1 MRKIGRQIG
10 RKEER
15 KEKKQMVD
23 TKMVIEY
30 ANWLDSS
37 EKLMGENKTG
47 RKAEIGIVLEGMT
60 GDQNRIG
67 G

>member
-1 MRKIGRQIG
+1 
-10 RKEER
+10 
-15 KEKKQMVD
+15 MVD

-37 EKLMGENKTG
+37 EKWMRENEIG
-47 RKAEIGIVLEGMT
+47 RKAEIGIVLQGMN

>member
-1 MRKIGRQIG
+1 
-10 RKEER
+10 
-15 KEKKQMVD
+15 MVD

-37 EKLMGENKTG
+37 EKWMKENNIGE
-47 RKAEIGIVLEGMT
+47 KAEIGIVLQGMT

-67 G
+67 R

>member
-1 MRKIGRQIG
+1 
-10 RKEER
+10 
-15 KEKKQMVD
+15 MVD

>member
-1 MRKIGRQIG
+1 
-10 RKEER
+10 
-15 KEKKQMVD
+15 MVD

-37 EKLMGENKTG
+37 DKWMRENEIR
-47 RKAEIGIVLEGMT
+47 RKAEIGIVLQGTT
-60 GDQNRIG
+60 GDQNRVG